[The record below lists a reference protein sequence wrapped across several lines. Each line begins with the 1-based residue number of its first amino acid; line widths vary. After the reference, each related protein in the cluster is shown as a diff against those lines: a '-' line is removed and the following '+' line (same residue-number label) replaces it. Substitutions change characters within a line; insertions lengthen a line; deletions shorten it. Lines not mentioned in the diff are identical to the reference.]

1 VRKEE
6 YNGLWLLGGEDEEM
20 KKEFEEEV
28 KGRREAGKT
37 TRVTISLF
45 LFFFFSFFFKRT
57 SRQNITHL

>member
-45 LFFFFSFFFKRT
+45 LFFSFFPFFLKEH
-57 SRQNITHL
+57 QDKI